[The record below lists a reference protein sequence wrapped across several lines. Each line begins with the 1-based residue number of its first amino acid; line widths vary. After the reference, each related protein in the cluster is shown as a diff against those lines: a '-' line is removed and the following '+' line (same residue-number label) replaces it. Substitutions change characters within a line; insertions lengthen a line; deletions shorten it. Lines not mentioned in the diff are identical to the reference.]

1 MIPFLFSLI
10 RNNKLNMPSVK
21 LKKGREKSFN
31 RKHPWIFSGAID
43 SVKDI
48 NANGETVEIISG
60 DGKFLGYGSYSAHSQ
75 ISVRVLSFD
84 PEDKI
89 DRGFFQKKIIDAA
102 EFRKQIINN
111 DKTNAYRV
119 INAESD
125 SLPGLIVDKYDDYLV
140 CQFLSAGSEFWK
152 KEIVEILNSLF
163 NPTGIFERSDVEVR
177 EKESLLPSKGV
188 LYGKEPD
195 ELIEIIENGNKFF
208 VDINLGNKTGFYLDQ
223 RDNRKIIE
231 QFSSGM
237 EILNCFSYTGGFSVY
252 AIKAGA
258 SKVIN
263 VDSTAKSLELAEK
276 NFSLNGINSSKYEN
290 INDDVFKYL
299 RKLRDTNRQ
308 FDVIILDPPKFAE
321 SVSQIDKAARGYK
334 DINLLALK
342 LLKKQG
348 VLFTF
353 SCSGHIVPDL
363 FNKIIAD
370 AAADAGREVH
380 ILKYLTQSPD
390 HTMLTSFP
398 EGLYLKGLICKVN

>member
-1 MIPFLFSLI
+1 
-10 RNNKLNMPSVK
+10 MPSVK
-21 LKKGREKSFN
+21 LKKGRDKSFN

-43 SVKDI
+43 SVKDV
-48 NANGETVEIISG
+48 NSNGETVDIISG
-60 DGKFLGYGSYSAHSQ
+60 DGKFLGYGSYSSHSQ
-75 ISVRVLSFD
+75 ISVRVLSFNPD
-84 PEDKI
+84 EKI
-89 DRGFFQKKIIDAA
+89 NLDFFQKRIKNAA
-102 EFRKQIINN
+102 EFRKQIIT
-111 DKTNAYRV
+111 DKTTNAFRV
-119 INAESD
+119 VNAESD
-125 SLPGLIVDKYDDYLV
+125 SLPGLVVDKYGDYLV
-140 CQFLSAGSEFWK
+140 CQFLSAGAEFWK
-152 KEIVEILNSLF
+152 KEIVEILVSLF

-177 EKESLLPSKGV
+177 EKEGLLPSKGV
-188 LYGKEPD
+188 LFGKEPD

-208 VDINLGNKTGFYLDQ
+208 VDVNLGHKTGFYLDQ
-223 RDNRKIIE
+223 RDNRKILE
-231 QFSSGM
+231 QFASGK

-252 AIKAGA
+252 AVKAGA

-263 VDSTAKSLELAEK
+263 VDSSAESLVLAEK
-276 NFSLNGINSSKYEN
+276 NFFLNGIDSSKFEN
-290 INDDVFKYL
+290 THDDVFKYL

-342 LLKKQG
+342 LLKKNG
-348 VLFTF
+348 LLFTF

>member
-1 MIPFLFSLI
+1 
-10 RNNKLNMPSVK
+10 MPSVK
-21 LKKGREKSFN
+21 LKKGRDKSFN

-43 SVKDI
+43 SVKDV
-48 NANGETVEIISG
+48 NSNGETVDIISG
-60 DGKFLGYGSYSAHSQ
+60 DGKFLGYGSYSSHSQ
-75 ISVRVLSFD
+75 ISVRVLSFN
-84 PEDKI
+84 PEEKI
-89 DRGFFQKKIIDAA
+89 NLDFFQKRIKNAA
-102 EFRKQIINN
+102 EFRKQIIT
-111 DKTNAYRV
+111 DKTTNAFRV
-119 INAESD
+119 VNAESD
-125 SLPGLIVDKYDDYLV
+125 SLPGLVVDKYGDYLV
-140 CQFLSAGSEFWK
+140 CQFLSAGAEFWK
-152 KEIVEILNSLF
+152 KEIVEILVSLF

-177 EKESLLPSKGV
+177 EKEGLLPSKGV
-188 LYGKEPD
+188 LFGKEPD

-208 VDINLGNKTGFYLDQ
+208 VDVNLGHKTGFYLDQ
-223 RDNRKIIE
+223 RDNRKILE
-231 QFSSGM
+231 QFASGK

-252 AIKAGA
+252 AVKAGA

-263 VDSTAKSLELAEK
+263 VDSSAESLVLAEK
-276 NFSLNGINSSKYEN
+276 NFFLNGIDSSKFEN
-290 INDDVFKYL
+290 THDDVFKYL

-342 LLKKQG
+342 LLKKNG
-348 VLFTF
+348 LLFTF

-363 FNKIIAD
+363 FKKIIAD
-370 AAADAGREVH
+370 AAADAEREVH

>member
-1 MIPFLFSLI
+1 
-10 RNNKLNMPSVK
+10 MPSVK
-21 LKKGREKSFN
+21 LKKGRDKSFN

-43 SVKDI
+43 SVKDV
-48 NANGETVEIISG
+48 NSNGETVDIISG
-60 DGKFLGYGSYSAHSQ
+60 DGKFLGYGSYSSHSQ
-75 ISVRVLSFD
+75 ISVRVLSFNPD
-84 PEDKI
+84 EKI
-89 DRGFFQKKIIDAA
+89 NVDFFQKRIKDAA
-102 EFRKQIINN
+102 EFRKQIIN
-111 DKTNAYRV
+111 DEKTNAFRV
-119 INAESD
+119 VNAESD
-125 SLPGLIVDKYDDYLV
+125 SLPGLVVDKYGDYLV
-140 CQFLSAGSEFWK
+140 CQFLSAGAEFWK
-152 KEIVEILNSLF
+152 KEIVEILVSLF

-177 EKESLLPSKGV
+177 EKEGLLPSKGV
-188 LYGKEPD
+188 LFGKEPD

-208 VDINLGNKTGFYLDQ
+208 VDVNLGHKTGFYLDQ
-223 RDNRKIIE
+223 RDNRKILE
-231 QFSSGM
+231 QFASGK

-252 AIKAGA
+252 AVKAGA

-263 VDSTAKSLELAEK
+263 VDSSAESLVLAEK
-276 NFSLNGINSSKYEN
+276 NFFLNGIDSSKFEN
-290 INDDVFKYL
+290 THDDVFKYL

-342 LLKKQG
+342 LLKKNG
-348 VLFTF
+348 LLFTF

>member
-1 MIPFLFSLI
+1 MA
-10 RNNKLNMPSVK
+10 SVK
-21 LKKGREKSFN
+21 LKKGRDKSFN
-31 RKHPWIFSGAID
+31 RKHPWIYSGAID

-48 NANGETVEIISG
+48 NTNGETVDIISG
-60 DGKFLGYGSYSAHSQ
+60 DGKFLGYGSYSSHSQ
-75 ISVRVLSFD
+75 ISVRVLSFNPD
-84 PEDKI
+84 EKI
-89 DRGFFQKKIIDAA
+89 DINFFQKRIENAIGL
-102 EFRKQIINN
+102 RKQIIN
-111 DKTNAYRV
+111 DKTTNAYRI

-125 SLPGLIVDKYDDYLV
+125 LLPGLVVDKYGDYFV
-140 CQFLSAGSEFWK
+140 CQFLSAGAEYWK
-152 KEIVEILNSLF
+152 KEIVEILINLF

-177 EKESLLPSKGV
+177 EKEGLLPSKGI
-188 LYGKEPD
+188 LYGKQPD

-208 VDINLGNKTGFYLDQ
+208 VDVNLGHKTGFYLDQ
-223 RDNRKIIE
+223 RDNRKILE
-231 QFSSGM
+231 QFASGK

-252 AIKAGA
+252 AVKAGA

-263 VDSTAKSLELAEK
+263 VDSSAESLTLAEK
-276 NFSLNGINSSKYEN
+276 NFSLNGIDPSKYEN
-290 INDDVFKYL
+290 IHDDVFKYL

-342 LLKKQG
+342 LLKKNG
-348 VLFTF
+348 ILFTF